1 MSKPTPPLIISYKS
15 LIYSN
20 LQIFNSARF
29 RVEILACLNIIN
41 KIKLKTMEKMN
52 YIAPEVEI
60 IEVAIEQGFAQ
71 SNGNGGTYD
80 GFGSEKDLW

>member
-1 MSKPTPPLIISYKS
+1 MVLLCAFSCGDFGVSY
-15 LIYSN
+15 
-20 LQIFNSARF
+20 
-29 RVEILACLNIIN
+29 IIN

-80 GFGSEKDLW
+80 GFGSENRLW